1 MNVSQRTRLTAAE
14 IMLPFSAGVWQHGFE
29 SQSRYIALRI
39 RAGENHSCHSWC
51 SVAAFHLSKSQEKN
65 QIQNGGAKDI
75 GFSFRRVR
83 QAWKNVAAQE
93 KCSAALSTE
102 IASIGLCQP
111 QSNPQPKGV
120 WTSLRDSPC
129 LPRRKEFKTGGLRK
143 MSKEKS
149 EKDVRNVPIT
159 VRLNEEEHQN

>member
-1 MNVSQRTRLTAAE
+1 MEEWNVSQRTRLTAAE
-14 IMLPFSAGVWQHGFE
+14 FMLPFSAGVWQHGFE

-39 RAGENHSCHSWC
+39 RAGENTPVIRGAVWRL
-51 SVAAFHLSKSQEKN
+51 FHLSKSQEKSN
-65 QIQNGGAKDI
+65 PERRCRDI

-83 QAWKNVAAQE
+83 QVWKNAAAQE

-120 WTSLRDSPC
+120 WTSLRGQP
-129 LPRRKEFKTGGLRK
+129 LFTPK
-143 MSKEKS
+143 KEK
-149 EKDVRNVPIT
+149 
-159 VRLNEEEHQN
+159 

>member
-1 MNVSQRTRLTAAE
+1 MEEWNVSQWTRLTAAE
-14 IMLPFSAGVWQHGFE
+14 CMLTFSAGVWQQGFE

-39 RAGENHSCHSWC
+39 RAGEISP
-51 SVAAFHLSKSQEKN
+51 VARGAVWRLFRLSKSQEKSN
-65 QIQNGGAKDI
+65 PERRCRDI

-83 QAWKNVAAQE
+83 QVWKNAAAQE

-120 WTSLRDSPC
+120 WTSLRGQP
-129 LPRRKEFKTGGLRK
+129 
-143 MSKEKS
+143 
-149 EKDVRNVPIT
+149 
-159 VRLNEEEHQN
+159 LNTPKKGI